1 MLSSFYFKCAFEGLL
16 KGHPLLDNTLTPT
29 WLTWWKKPTSE
40 PLMTWRFCRHKEHG
54 KVRVRSLRSSKFS
67 AYIAALLQAQGA
79 QQSGCA
85 FIEEHNSTCVHYGA
99 SAGSRS
105 TAKCVWVH

>member
-1 MLSSFYFKCAFEGLL
+1 M
-16 KGHPLLDNTLTPT
+16 
-29 WLTWWKKPTSE
+29 
-40 PLMTWRFCRHKEHG
+40 
-54 KVRVRSLRSSKFS
+54 RVRSLRSSKFS